1 MRPQRGSLRR
11 EVEGEFEEG
20 ANIDRLVE
28 TLLASFL
35 KSKSNYGLI
44 TDIKTDVDN
53 VFRVVRDIISRKM
66 LDIYALKVK
75 NEIYLSKTIER
86 FNKLYD
92 TIRDKSSLKAKRD
105 LVEIWD
111 DNENKILHFLVPSLK
126 RHFPIEYEDDREREE
141 IIKALLEGC

>member
-1 MRPQRGSLRR
+1 MRR